1 MNSFF
6 WILQVLLA
14 LHTATG
20 AIWKFFN
27 SEQATS
33 LGALPHGV
41 WLGMSV
47 LELLCVV
54 ALLLPAVSK
63 KFGAL
68 APAAAVVIAVEMLA
82 MVGAHLAS
90 GQGANGQV
98 IYWMVVAAFCAFVAY
113 GRFAMEPIKP

>member
-14 LHTATG
+14 LHTAMG
-20 AIWKFFN
+20 AIWKFSN

-47 LELLCVV
+47 LELFCVA

-63 KFGAL
+63 KLGAL
-68 APAAAVVIAVEMLA
+68 APAAAVVIALEMLG
-82 MVGAHLAS
+82 MVGVHFAS

-98 IYWMVVAAFCAFVAY
+98 IYWMVVAAFCSFVAY